1 MYLVCKAIRLDKRV
15 CTLEKE
21 TKEILSLKE
30 KLIAEVVLNETIEII
45 VPLAYIGSFLMAYY
59 GPNSEILGDI
69 GCTIW
74 KYEKV
79 DGLHSLI
86 GVMSMAAVDF
96 GSVILAGGLFWICC
110 RINIFEEYCKTI
122 RKYWMHVAFHGGSV
136 LSSVSIWKY

>member
-30 KLIAEVVLNETIEII
+30 KLIAELVLNETIEMI

-74 KYEKV
+74 QYEKV

-86 GVMSMAAVDF
+86 GVMGMAAVDF

-136 LSSVSIWKY
+136 LSTVSIWKY